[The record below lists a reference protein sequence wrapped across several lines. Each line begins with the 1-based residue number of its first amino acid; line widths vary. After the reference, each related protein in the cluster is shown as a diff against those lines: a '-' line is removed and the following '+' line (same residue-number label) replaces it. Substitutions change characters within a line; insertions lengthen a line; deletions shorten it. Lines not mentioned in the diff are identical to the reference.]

1 MKVFKK
7 LQEARVRL
15 LKTELKKS
23 GKNKFAGFEY
33 FELGD
38 FIPAVTNIFNEIGL
52 CGVVHFQS
60 DIAVLTIYDSDSE
73 NGECIDFRSPLVY
86 AENAKGQAIQS
97 LGSTHTYMR
106 RYLWLMAM
114 EITEHDSVDAA
125 PQESFKQPKIEQAKA
140 KPDVAENTMPEGNDF
155 SKPENR
161 ALFVEKLI
169 AEGVDCDSKSKLMS
183 SWKSNQKDIDILK
196 KLDPDA
202 YAKLHSA
209 FAELKQNFSEE

>member
-15 LKTELKKS
+15 LRAELKKS

-38 FIPAVTNIFNEIGL
+38 FIPAVTHIFNEIGL
-52 CGVVHFQS
+52 CGVVHFEPNT
-60 DIAVLTIYDSDSE
+60 AVLTIYDSDSE

-125 PQESFKQPKIEQAKA
+125 PQESFKQQKA
-140 KPDVAENTMPEGNDF
+140 EVKPEVKPDTGEAKVVEPDPNHQ
-155 SKPENR
+155 
-161 ALFVEKLI
+161 LFVDKMIEWGTTCTTKK
-169 AEGVDCDSKSKLMS
+169 ELMEM
-183 SWKSNQKDIDILK
+183 WKANQKDIDAVKAHDKSAFKTLQ
-196 KLDPDA
+196 D
-202 YAKLHSA
+202 A